1 VRNSSKMG
9 YAAMAVAL
17 IALVASMAGAGYAAV
32 KINGNQIKK
41 GTITSKQLKNGK
53 VKAKDIAPGVIAPPA
68 ARTFSDATGIQVGA
82 DPTTFVTVGSLTGL
96 AAGDYS
102 ISGKANVEANPI
114 GGTDS
119 AQVICALFVNGVEVD
134 RSLVQIG
141 ENAADSPVVL
151 RAALPVQAVA
161 AVPAN
166 GTVTFGCAKGGASID
181 IHASRRQLS
190 AISVDLP

>member
-1 VRNSSKMG
+1 MRNANKMS

-17 IALVASMAGAGYAAV
+17 IALVAGMAGAGYAAA

-53 VKAKDIAPGVIAPPA
+53 VKAKDLAPGVIAPA
-68 ARTFSDATGIQVGA
+68 ARTFSDPTAIQVGVN
-82 DPTTFVTVGSLTGL
+82 PTFVTVGTLSGL
-96 AAGDYS
+96 AAGDYA

-114 GGTDS
+114 GGSDS
-119 AQVICALFVNGVEVD
+119 AQAICALFVNGVEVD
-134 RSLVQIG
+134 RSRVQIG
-141 ENAADSPVVL
+141 ENAATTPTAL

-166 GTVTFGCAKGGASID
+166 GTVTLGCTKGGANID
-181 IHASRRQLS
+181 IDASQRKLS
-190 AISVDLP
+190 VIAVNLP